1 MQWWEAAWAWEDV
14 IEILNLDIFSKSFY
28 VNFKKNH
35 LFDLLCL
42 LKQLLMH
49 FCPVYF
55 HILRASCRRSC
66 KASSFPCAV
75 SQKTLTCC
83 ASLPSSTS
91 TPPTLPWS
99 SLSISCSSARQWRAT
114 SKAYMR
120 GLIACISGKKRR
132 RKKTEKK
139 KKSFTHNSRSVFG
152 QLIIF
157 QCTCHRGC
165 IFSDISFQMACARC
179 LETQEWK
186 AYKM

>member
-1 MQWWEAAWAWEDV
+1 MW
-14 IEILNLDIFSKSFY
+14 IFFL
-28 VNFKKNH
+28 NH

-42 LKQLLMH
+42 LKQLLMR

-120 GLIACISGKKRR
+120 GLIACISEKKRR
-132 RKKTEKK
+132 KKNRKEKK
-139 KKSFTHNSRSVFG
+139 IIHTQFSLSIWTTHHLSVHLSQRFHFLRYFLSDGMCTLPWDSRVESIAKCKDYRYSMTPENRQLTLFT
-152 QLIIF
+152 
-157 QCTCHRGC
+157 
-165 IFSDISFQMACARC
+165 
-179 LETQEWK
+179 
-186 AYKM
+186 